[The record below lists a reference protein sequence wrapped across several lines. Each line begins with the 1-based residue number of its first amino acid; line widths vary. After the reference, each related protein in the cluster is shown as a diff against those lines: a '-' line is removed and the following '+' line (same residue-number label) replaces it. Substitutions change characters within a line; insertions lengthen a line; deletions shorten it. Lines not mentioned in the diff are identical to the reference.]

1 MEYFPPRRREADSN
15 APGWGQWGWTTDS
28 ARRFPFLGVV
38 LVLLGAALFVQ
49 QLDARISFTGLVL
62 LALGL
67 AAAGAWLIGR
77 SRWAMLPALA
87 LLALAGGRLGSDLGI
102 LVGNGWTT
110 LLLGVALLLA
120 WMIGRTYGR
129 APGWALWIGALLALI
144 GLLQVADRITGIPE
158 LGYLWP
164 VVLVAVGLF
173 LMFGNRI
180 NARRRAP

>member
-1 MEYFPPRRREADSN
+1 VEYFPPRRREADSN

-49 QLDARISFTGLVL
+49 QLDTRISFTGLVL

-87 LLALAGGRLGSDLGI
+87 LLALAAGRLGSDLGI

-110 LLLGVALLLA
+110 LLLGVALLFA
-120 WMIGRTYGR
+120 WVIGRTYGR

-164 VVLVAVGLF
+164 VVLVAVGLI

-180 NARRRAP
+180 NSRRRAP